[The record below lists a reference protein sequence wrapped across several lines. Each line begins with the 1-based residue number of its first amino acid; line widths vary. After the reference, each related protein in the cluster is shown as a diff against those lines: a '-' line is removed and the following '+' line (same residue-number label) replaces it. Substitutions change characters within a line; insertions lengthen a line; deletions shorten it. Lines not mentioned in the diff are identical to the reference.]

1 VTGQT
6 DPALDRLVRSG
17 NMAVILT
24 ARILALIE
32 DSGATQTEVMAALG
46 AVEKLLLTL
55 PMAFS
60 SES

>member
-1 VTGQT
+1 
-6 DPALDRLVRSG
+6 
-17 NMAVILT
+17 MAVILT

-32 DSGATQTEVMAALG
+32 DSGATQTEVIAALG

-55 PMAFS
+55 PLSFS